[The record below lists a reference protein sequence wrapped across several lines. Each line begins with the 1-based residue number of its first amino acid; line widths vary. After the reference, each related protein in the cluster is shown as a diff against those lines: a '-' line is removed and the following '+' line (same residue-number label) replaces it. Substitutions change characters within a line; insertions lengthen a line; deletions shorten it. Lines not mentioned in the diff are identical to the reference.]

1 MALLGS
7 DGGFGRTGVR
17 TDTIIVLSIDVE
29 TGDAATFSIPRNWQF
44 MTFPDGT
51 PAAAAYPSGYSH
63 IANEIYALGNRRP
76 ELFPNADDPA
86 GESIRQAV
94 AQLLG
99 IPVQYYIL
107 IDMTGVVDTIDLFG
121 GIDITVT
128 EFIND
133 SLAPIERGGPS
144 LEIRTRPGDYHF
156 DGHTTLAYLRSRL
169 QSSDYNRMARQRCV
183 VGALI
188 DQVSAFS
195 AIAKYTS
202 LTDIISNHSTT
213 DIPLRRLPDL
223 LDVAARLDTSRIT
236 TLNFVPPDY
245 PRGAAPTALVRSQVA
260 RVLAEPSD
268 EPHEQITGACGSA

>member
-1 MALLGS
+1 
-7 DGGFGRTGVR
+7 
-17 TDTIIVLSIDVE
+17 
-29 TGDAATFSIPRNWQF
+29 